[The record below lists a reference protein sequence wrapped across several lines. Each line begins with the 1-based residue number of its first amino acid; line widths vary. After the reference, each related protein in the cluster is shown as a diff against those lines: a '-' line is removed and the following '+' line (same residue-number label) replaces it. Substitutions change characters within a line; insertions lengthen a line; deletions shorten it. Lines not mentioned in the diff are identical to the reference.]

1 MCLCCA
7 MALQFPQRVVALF
20 QKKTSISKPELFYW
34 NLCLVSQESAIFTP
48 CIVILITVTAIT
60 GVCTWVGHPA
70 WAITIDRWS
79 TPVRHVSRIT
89 WHPPRK
95 SVVSEYLRV
104 ITLLLFKLFT
114 VRRDAG
120 EIGQLRETRSSVEN
134 GPWVAPWAFISC
146 HMFSTLTMVTN
157 DCHVN
162 SIFVCYITVHWES
175 FLTSLAIWI
184 NDVISTFCCRVT
196 LL

>member
-1 MCLCCA
+1 MLCHGTSVSPACGSPFPEKDQYLQTWAVLVEALPCQSRVSCL
-7 MALQFPQRVVALF
+7 
-20 QKKTSISKPELFYW
+20 I
-34 NLCLVSQESAIFTP
+34 
-48 CIVILITVTAIT
+48 ILITVTAIT

-134 GPWVAPWAFISC
+134 GLWVAPWAFISC
-146 HMFSTLTMVTN
+146 HMFSTLTMVTD

-184 NDVISTFCCRVT
+184 NDVISTFYCRVT
-196 LL
+196 PL

>member
-7 MALQFPQRVVALF
+7 IALQFPQRVVALF
-20 QKKTSISKPELFYW
+20 QRKTSMSKPELFYW
-34 NLCLVSQESAIFTP
+34 KLCLVSQETAVFTP

-60 GVCTWVGHPA
+60 GVCKWVGHPT
-70 WAITIDRWS
+70 WAITIDRCS

-89 WHPPRK
+89 WHQPSK
-95 SVVSEYLRV
+95 SLVSEYLRV
-104 ITLLLFKLFT
+104 ITLVLYKLFT

-120 EIGQLRETRSSVEN
+120 EIGQLRETRSSVKN
-134 GPWVAPWAFISC
+134 GPWVGPWAFISS
-146 HMFSTLTMVTN
+146 HMFSTLTIVTD
-157 DCHVN
+157 DCQVN
-162 SIFVCYITVHWES
+162 SIFVCYITVHWEC

-184 NDVISTFCCRVT
+184 NDVISTFCCRVI